1 MKLPKIKAS
10 SVTNLT
16 DARYFA
22 ARGVEWLGFDFQAGS
37 QNFIEEVKAAAIKE
51 WLEGVKYIGEFGFVN
66 QASTVFHTASQLQ
79 LDAIEVNML
88 VEWELVEALGVQTP
102 VFREYVVAAQEDFGA
117 LAQQLEVFSGAVLA
131 TILNFNK
138 NAWTWAHVLGQQQ
151 ALAALCRQ
159 NPVYL
164 ALDLAPEELQEC
176 VALFEPEGLVVTGG
190 QEEKIGVKSFDA
202 LDEWFD
208 AFDDLM

>member
-22 ARGVEWLGFDFQAGS
+22 ARGVEWLGFDFQSGS
-37 QNFIEEVKAAAIKE
+37 ATFIEEITAAAIKE
-51 WLEGVKYIGEFGFVN
+51 WLEGVKCVGEFGFVN
-66 QASTVFHTASQLQ
+66 QTSSVLDMVNRLQ
-79 LDAIEVNML
+79 LDAVEVNML
-88 VEWELVEALGVQTP
+88 VDWEIAETLSAQTL
-102 VFREYVVAAQEDFGA
+102 VFREHIVAAHEDFYA
-117 LAQQLEVFSGAVLA
+117 LANELEVFSGAVFA

-138 NAWTWAHVLGQQQ
+138 NAWAWHDILIHQQ

-159 NPVYL
+159 HPVYL
-164 ALDLAPEELQEC
+164 ALDLSPALLPECLS
-176 VALFEPEGLVVTGG
+176 LFEPDGLVITGG

-208 AFDDLM
+208 VLDNLT